1 MTITLTPWLCL
12 VTAVR
17 GDLEVLAR
25 SIQARLFPLLPE
37 RIHHLFSGSS
47 VNIGLDEFLGFV
59 LQLGNGA
66 LHAGDSLY

>member
-37 RIHHLFSGSS
+37 RIHHLFS